1 LQIVSGV
8 LKMTAIRNYFGGTL
22 YDCVLRQTG

>member
-8 LKMTAIRNYFGGTL
+8 LKMTAIRN
-22 YDCVLRQTG
+22 